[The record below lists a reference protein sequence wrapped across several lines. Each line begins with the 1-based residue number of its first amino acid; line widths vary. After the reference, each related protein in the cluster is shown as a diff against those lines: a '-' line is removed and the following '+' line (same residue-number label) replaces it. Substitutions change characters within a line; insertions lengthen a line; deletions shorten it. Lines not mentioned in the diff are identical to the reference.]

1 MNQKSI
7 YRNGDYQIEWNSMHR
22 CALLKIYDMS
32 IKVMKENTS
41 FFITKNMDNLLV
53 ELV

>member
-1 MNQKSI
+1 
-7 YRNGDYQIEWNSMHR
+7 
-22 CALLKIYDMS
+22 MS